1 MASVTDSKRPEDPGG
16 NLEAFRGLEIPH
28 VLMAD
33 DKNRSP
39 RVTDIRSGL
48 RKLSSGWRGTARKL
62 ESLYPFKS
70 LTQLIIILNLF
81 GFAILVS
88 GALYLNQF
96 RASLIETKVQ
106 SLLTQGEIVASAIA
120 VTAGVDTDRLPFGA
134 EGLPGLDSGQPGET
148 GAGALEFLINPETTA
163 PDFVKLIQP
172 TGTRARIYDR
182 DGELML
188 DSDTIYSRGQV
199 LRYDLPP
206 PDQTET
212 DVITG
217 VWERISNAL
226 WRSQLPVYRDI
237 GGANGKAYPEVA
249 TALTGTSVPIVRA
262 NEKDEMVVSVAVPV
276 RQMRAVLGV
285 LLLSTRGGEIDSIV
299 AAERWVLLR
308 VALVAAGVTM
318 LLSVLMARTIAGPMR
333 RLSAGADRVRRS
345 IKARQEIPDYTH
357 RSDEIGHLSAA
368 LRDMTAALYRRID
381 AIENFAADV
390 SHELKNPLTSLKS
403 AAETLP
409 LVKQPEEQKQLVEII
424 RHDVRR
430 LDRLLS
436 DISDASR
443 LDAEFAR
450 EDAQPV
456 DMSEML
462 KALVPNVNAML
473 RRRKPKVVLNV
484 AADKSRAGDGYLV
497 AGHDIRLSQVITN
510 LLDNAISFS
519 PKQAQVNVRTRRVN
533 GEIEIVIEDEGPGI
547 PPENLSKVFDRF
559 YTDRPGED
567 AFGQNSGLG
576 LNISQQIILAHGGR
590 IWAENRAAA
599 AGNGRNGRSPRGNGR
614 QGAATGARF
623 VIRLPAAG

>member
-1 MASVTDSKRPEDPGG
+1 
-16 NLEAFRGLEIPH
+16 
-28 VLMAD
+28 MAD

-39 RVTDIRSGL
+39 RVTDIRSAL
-48 RKLSSGWRGTARKL
+48 RKLSGGWRKTVRKL

-120 VTAGVDTDRLPFGA
+120 VTAALDTDQLPFGA
-134 EGLPGLDSGQPGET
+134 GGLPGVET
-148 GAGALEFLINPETTA
+148 GQGPGSGDESLEFLINPETTA

-199 LRYDLPP
+199 LQYDLPP
-206 PDQTET
+206 PGQSDT
-212 DVITG
+212 DMVTSI
-217 VWERISNAL
+217 WERISNSL
-226 WRSQLPVYRDI
+226 WRSPLPVYRDI

-262 NEKDEMVVSVAVPV
+262 NEKGEMVVSVAVPI

-345 IKARQEIPDYTH
+345 IKAREEIPDFTH

-409 LVKQPEEQKQLVEII
+409 LVKRPDEQTQLVEII
-424 RHDVRR
+424 QHDVRR

-443 LDAEFAR
+443 LDAELAR

-456 DMSEML
+456 DMSEL
-462 KALVPNVNAML
+462 LNALVPNVNSMA
-473 RRRKPKVVLNV
+473 RRRKPKVVLEV
-484 AADKSRAGDGYLV
+484 APYRSRAGDAFV
-497 AGHDIRLSQVITN
+497 VIGHDLRLSQVITN
-510 LLDNAISFS
+510 VLDNAISFS
-519 PKQAQVNVRTRRVN
+519 PQRAQVKVQARRVN

-547 PPENLSKVFDRF
+547 PPENLGKIFDRF
-559 YTDRPGED
+559 YTDRPGEES
-567 AFGQNSGLG
+567 FGQNSGLG
-576 LNISQQIILAHGGR
+576 LNISQQIIDAHGGR
-590 IWAENRAAA
+590 IWAENRGPVR
-599 AGNGRNGRSPRGNGR
+599 AGNGRKARG
-614 QGAATGARF
+614 GAKAGGASGARF
-623 VIRLPAAG
+623 IIRLPAAE

>member
-1 MASVTDSKRPEDPGG
+1 
-16 NLEAFRGLEIPH
+16 
-28 VLMAD
+28 MAD

-39 RVTDIRSGL
+39 RVTDIRSAL
-48 RKLSSGWRGTARKL
+48 LKLSGGWRRTVRKL

-120 VTAGVDTDRLPFGA
+120 VTAALDTDRLPFGA
-134 EGLPGLDSGQPGET
+134 SGLPGLET
-148 GAGALEFLINPETTA
+148 GQGGPSEESLEFLINPETTA

-206 PDQTET
+206 PGQTDT
-212 DVITG
+212 DVITSI
-217 VWERISNAL
+217 WERISNAL
-226 WRSQLPVYRDI
+226 WRSPLPVYRDI
-237 GGANGKAYPEVA
+237 GGANGKSYPEVA

-262 NEKDEMVVSVAVPV
+262 NEKGEMVVSVAVPI

-345 IKARQEIPDYTH
+345 IRAREEIPDFTH

-409 LVKQPEEQKQLVEII
+409 LVKRPDEQTQLVEII
-424 RHDVRR
+424 QHDVRR

-443 LDAEFAR
+443 LDAELAR

-456 DMSEML
+456 DMSDL
-462 KALVPNVNAML
+462 LNALVPNVNSMA
-473 RRRKPKVVLNV
+473 RRRKPKVVLDV
-484 AADKSRAGDGYLV
+484 APDRSRARDAYV
-497 AGHDIRLSQVITN
+497 VVGHDLRLSQVITN
-510 LLDNAISFS
+510 VLDNAISFS
-519 PKQAQVNVRTRRVN
+519 PQRAQVTIQARRVD

-547 PPENLSKVFDRF
+547 PPENLAKIFDRF
-559 YTDRPGED
+559 YTDRPGEES
-567 AFGQNSGLG
+567 FGQNSGLG

-590 IWAENRAAA
+590 IWAENR
-599 AGNGRNGRSPRGNGR
+599 GSVQGRNPGRSRGNGKGR
-614 QGAATGARF
+614 GPTGARF
-623 VIRLPAAG
+623 VIRLPAAE

>member
-1 MASVTDSKRPEDPGG
+1 
-16 NLEAFRGLEIPH
+16 
-28 VLMAD
+28 MAD

-39 RVTDIRSGL
+39 RVTDIRSAV
-48 RKLSSGWRGTARKL
+48 RKLSGGWRRTVRKL

-120 VTAGVDTDRLPFGA
+120 VTAALDADRLPFGA
-134 EGLPGLDSGQPGET
+134 SGLPGIDSGQAGTSGEES
-148 GAGALEFLINPETTA
+148 LEFLINPETTA

-206 PDQTET
+206 PGQADDGVVTS
-212 DVITG
+212 
-217 VWERISNAL
+217 VWERISNAV
-226 WRSQLPVYRDI
+226 WRSPLPVYRDI

-262 NEKDEMVVSVAVPV
+262 NEKGEMVVSVAVPI

-345 IKARQEIPDYTH
+345 IKAREEIPDYTH
-357 RSDEIGHLSAA
+357 RSDEIGHLSGA

-409 LVKQPEEQKQLVEII
+409 LVKRPDEQTQLVEII
-424 RHDVRR
+424 QHDVRR

-456 DMSEML
+456 DMSEL
-462 KALVPNVNAML
+462 LNALVPNVNSAA
-473 RRRKPKVVLNV
+473 RRRKPKVVLEV
-484 AADKSRAGDGYLV
+484 APDRSRANDAYLV
-497 AGHDIRLSQVITN
+497 MGHDLRLSQVITN
-510 LLDNAISFS
+510 VLDNAISFS
-519 PKQAQVNVRTRRVN
+519 PQRAQVTVRARRVN

-547 PPENLSKVFDRF
+547 PPENLAKIFDRF

-567 AFGQNSGLG
+567 CFGQNSGLG
-576 LNISQQIILAHGGR
+576 LNISQQIVLAHGGR
-590 IWAENRAAA
+590 IWAENRGSAP
-599 AGNGRNGRSPRGNGR
+599 GGSNGRSRGNGKAR
-614 QGAATGARF
+614 NGTGARF
-623 VIRLPAAG
+623 IIRLPAAE

>member
-1 MASVTDSKRPEDPGG
+1 
-16 NLEAFRGLEIPH
+16 
-28 VLMAD
+28 MAD

-39 RVTDIRSGL
+39 RITDIRSAL
-48 RKLSSGWRGTARKL
+48 RALGRRWRSTVRKL

-120 VTAGVDTDRLPFGA
+120 VTAAVDTDQLPFGA
-134 EGLPGLDSGQPGET
+134 EGLPGLDQGLQGESGEGT
-148 GAGALEFLINPETTA
+148 LEFLINPETTA

-206 PDQTET
+206 PGQTET
-212 DVITG
+212 DVITS

-249 TALTGTSVPIVRA
+249 TALTGTSVPLVLA
-262 NEKDEMVVSVAVPV
+262 NEKGEMVVSVAVPI

-345 IKARQEIPDYTH
+345 IKAREEIPDYTH
-357 RSDEIGHLSAA
+357 RSDEIGHLSGA

-409 LVKQPEEQKQLVEII
+409 LVKRPDEQSQLVAII
-424 RHDVRR
+424 QHDVRR

-443 LDAEFAR
+443 LDAELAR

-456 DMSEML
+456 DMSELL
-462 KALVPNVNAML
+462 KALVPNMNSTA
-473 RRRKPKVVLNV
+473 RRRKPKVVLDV
-484 AADKSRAGDGYLV
+484 AADRSRSANGYV
-497 AGHDIRLSQVITN
+497 VIGHDIRLSQVITN
-510 LLDNAISFS
+510 VLDNAISFS
-519 PKQAQVNVRTRRVN
+519 PKRAQVAVTARRVN
-533 GEIEIVIEDEGPGI
+533 GEIEIAIEDEGPGI
-547 PPENLSKVFDRF
+547 PPENLSRIFERF

-567 AFGQNSGLG
+567 SFGQNSGLG
-576 LNISQQIILAHGGR
+576 LNISQQIIAAHGGR
-590 IWAENRAAA
+590 IWAENKASAPSRA
-599 AGNGRNGRSPRGNGR
+599 SRGNGKA
-614 QGAATGARF
+614 QGVSGARF